1 VVPVWGGGAGS
12 LAGVCKKFGNFSES
26 LAAIY
31 MTQVLIGLQ
40 YLHEQGESECTQ
52 MEDTCSL
59 EYITI
64 SVLVAAS
71 PRGIY
76 MDVIFSIACP

>member
-1 VVPVWGGGAGS
+1 MGGGAGS

-40 YLHEQGESECTQ
+40 YLHEQGESACTQ
-52 MEDTCSL
+52 EEETCSFEHMSTYARSPTTPRAIHSCDL
-59 EYITI
+59 LHC
-64 SVLVAAS
+64 SV
-71 PRGIY
+71 
-76 MDVIFSIACP
+76 